1 MLTKYE
7 FYEDFGMEENLVL
20 QLESLTESCD
30 MVERVANVPCR
41 EYMPCKYSDR
51 LNKAID
57 TIKRLV
63 NENKNLRNELC
74 LKCGNYKEE
83 HNGACNGCRWR
94 LDR

>member
-1 MLTKYE
+1 MNE
-7 FYEDFGMEENLVL
+7 SIVL

-30 MVERVANVPCR
+30 IVECVTDTPCG
-41 EYMPCKYSDR
+41 EYKPCKYSDR